1 MLASSVAL
9 AALSAAA
16 MGGRT
21 SKMIAH
27 DKLHGGPGLL
37 PRVLTGLGLQRGPA
51 WRASQWAA
59 NVVAGVSKFDA
70 VRKL

>member
-1 MLASSVAL
+1 MLGSSVAF

-21 SKMIAH
+21 SKMIAVNN
-27 DKLHGGPGLL
+27 LNGGPGLSPRLL
-37 PRVLTGLGLQRGPA
+37 PGLGLPRGPA

-59 NVVAGVSKFDA
+59 NLAC
-70 VRKL
+70 